1 MIIFGSLA
9 RQTGQVGD
17 FFSAL
22 WMQKLQKRCPQD
34 VVTWFFTRECL
45 TMNGTSFW
53 YPFST
58 TKPR

>member
-22 WMQKLQKRCPQD
+22 WMQKLQKRCPQE

-45 TMNGTSFW
+45 TMNGTG
-53 YPFST
+53 
-58 TKPR
+58 